1 MSKNVKRLIPFA
13 ILIILI
19 LIVYLTNVHHV
30 FSIEW
35 LQKERATLTSYAK
48 EHPFLSAI
56 IYLGIYI
63 ASVAL
68 VIPDSTIL
76 TLLGGII
83 FPHPEALIL
92 AVLSETLGSTIFFA
106 IFFTTFG
113 APIMQ
118 KEHIFISSL
127 RNKFEKNRISYL
139 LFLRI
144 SHVIPFWLTNIAA
157 AYFRVKYWT
166 FMWTTF
172 VGVIPITFV
181 IANAGHSLSKAFDEN
196 RIMSMSDIFT
206 PQVKL
211 ALLILGIL
219 SLSPIVLKSY
229 IHKK

>member
-13 ILIILI
+13 ILVILI
-19 LIVYLTNVHHV
+19 LIVYLSNVHHI

-35 LQKERATLTSYAK
+35 LQKERNTLTNYAK

-56 IYLGIYI
+56 IYLGIYT
-63 ASVAL
+63 ASVVL

-76 TLLGGII
+76 TLLGGIV

-92 AVLSETLGSTIFFA
+92 AVLSETMGSTIFFA
-106 IFFTTFG
+106 IFFTTFR

-127 RNKFEKNRISYL
+127 RKKFEKNRISYL

-144 SHVIPFWLTNIAA
+144 SHVIPFWLTNVAA

-166 FMWTTF
+166 FVWTTF
-172 VGVIPITFV
+172 VGVIPFTYI

-196 RIMSMSDIFT
+196 KVMTLADIFT
-206 PQVKL
+206 FQVKL

-219 SLSPIVLKSY
+219 ALSPIVYKRY